1 MNEQKKQLKKLIE
14 DSKTLTYE
22 NREALLKHL
31 DILSEQRVGELL
43 KVFEA
48 EKENLAKIEEK
59 YRDEEAALA
68 SEYLQTVKTF
78 KETETKKANQRAEK
92 ASQKAEQKK
101 LKKMMEQIE
110 KVPAKKRP
118 QKLIQQALP
127 FESNPPSRKEKPT
140 PAPIAGRQEKIKN
153 VAPQKPNPAGKNTAP
168 ALKNAAK
175 IVAKKPAPQTG
186 FAKLF
191 SSISPKHHLGI
202 TLGIAAAVVLGVLW
216 LLTRT

>member
-1 MNEQKKQLKKLIE
+1 MNEQKKQLKRLIE
-14 DSKTLTYE
+14 ESKTLTYE

-31 DILSEQRVGELL
+31 DILSEQRVGELM

-48 EKENLAKIEEK
+48 EKANLAKIKEK

-68 SEYLQTVKTF
+68 SEYVQTVKTF

-92 ASQKAEQKK
+92 ASQKSEQKK

-110 KVPAKKRP
+110 ETPAKKRP
-118 QKLIQQALP
+118 QKLVQQALP
-127 FESNPPSRKEKPT
+127 FESNPPSRKEKSK
-140 PAPIAGRQEKIKN
+140 PAPIAGRQEKIKK
-153 VAPQKPNPAGKNTAP
+153 VAAQKPGPVVKNTAP
-168 ALKNAAK
+168 ALKTTAK
-175 IVAKKPAPQTG
+175 TTASKPAPQTG
-186 FAKLF
+186 FTTLI
-191 SSISPKHHLGI
+191 SRISPKHHLAV